1 MAILI
6 MMIIIIIIDPY
17 PPPENIYLASVT
29 PGSLVFSWNYALN
42 CPSLRYNIRSENCG
56 QCPNTTDST
65 SESVNCTGFTIS
77 NSVNLCTFTVQT
89 AICGINGSL
98 PLVGNLSDLVT
109 VNLTG
114 KINFNSYLHLFSNC
128 IL

>member
-1 MAILI
+1 MQILI
-6 MMIIIIIIDPY
+6 MMMIIIIDPY
-17 PPPENIYLASVT
+17 PPPENIYLANVT
-29 PGSLVFSWNYALN
+29 PGGLVFSWNYTLN

-65 SESVNCTGFTIS
+65 SVNCTGFTIS

-114 KINFNSYLHLFSNC
+114 KINFNNC
-128 IL
+128 IHFKFQIVFL